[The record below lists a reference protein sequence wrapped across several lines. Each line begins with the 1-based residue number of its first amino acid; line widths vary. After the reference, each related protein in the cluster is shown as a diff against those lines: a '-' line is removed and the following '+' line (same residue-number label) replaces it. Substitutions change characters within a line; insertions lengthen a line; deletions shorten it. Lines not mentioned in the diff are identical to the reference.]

1 MMETMDGMVTEKNV
15 GIQAVTGQEN
25 TLVSEMVN
33 TQIEDMDEEKKI
45 PVNALD
51 LLLGGDTDK
60 IKLPTKRI
68 EITRL
73 SEVYGSPF
81 YVTLQGVSASKW
93 EELQDMALKI
103 QGKDLD
109 IDTNLLQIF
118 VVMESV
124 LDDSGKPLFKNK
136 ELMMKFGSPTPKELI
151 KKILLSGEIVSI
163 YGAVSDISGFK
174 DSSIEEVKN

>member
-1 MMETMDGMVTEKNV
+1 
-15 GIQAVTGQEN
+15 
-25 TLVSEMVN
+25 MVN

-81 YVTLQGVSASKW
+81 YVTLQAVSASKW

-163 YGAVSDISGFK
+163 YGAVSDISSFK